1 MQDISRQLG
10 ALFHHILREA
20 NVIANGLPKGG
31 VFFILQFLLMYGMCF
46 FLNWS
51 EFL

>member
-31 VFFILQFLLMYGMCF
+31 VFLVTVSFDVWYVF
-46 FLNWS
+46 FFKLV
-51 EFL
+51 